1 MQKKSK
7 VRGSEANLVAFR
19 LVNVTKEAAS
29 RHVTLC
35 DRLSAKSCQNTKDTV
50 GIQKCKKEGK
60 KDLNG
65 FDLRGE
71 HKYN

>member
-7 VRGSEANLVAFR
+7 VRGSEANLVAFC
-19 LVNVTKEAAS
+19 LVSVTKDAAN
-29 RHVTLC
+29 RHLTLC
-35 DRLSAKSCQNTKDTV
+35 DRLPAKSCQNTKDTV
-50 GIQKCKKEGK
+50 KIEKCREEGK
-60 KDLNG
+60 NLNG